1 MAEQPKELPSYI
13 VVSDRNDKVLL
24 KPNSSWAKSVIFAN
38 KVRAA
43 GGECSIWRKTKG

>member
-1 MAEQPKELPSYI
+1 MTEKSKDMPSYI

-24 KPNSSWAKSVIFAN
+24 KANSSWAKSVIFAN